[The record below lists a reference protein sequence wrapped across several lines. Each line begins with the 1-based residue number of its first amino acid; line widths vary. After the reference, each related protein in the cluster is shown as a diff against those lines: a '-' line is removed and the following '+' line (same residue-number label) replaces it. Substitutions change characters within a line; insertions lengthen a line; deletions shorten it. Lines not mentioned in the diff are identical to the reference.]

1 MTDVQGL
8 EYFKW
13 MITAL
18 NPLPKLI
25 QKVTIR
31 RNVGITTIIPFMFM
45 MYLFDCSQF
54 GGMDEPQLE
63 TEEELWIDKPS
74 RRHWLRQQNIT
85 FINIMTI
92 QKNSTF
98 VPDSHN
104 PEW

>member
-1 MTDVQGL
+1 MLYD
-8 EYFKW
+8 
-13 MITAL
+13 
-18 NPLPKLI
+18 
-25 QKVTIR
+25 
-31 RNVGITTIIPFMFM
+31 
-45 MYLFDCSQF
+45 FDCPQF
-54 GGMDEPQLE
+54 GGMDEPRLE

-85 FINIMTI
+85 FIDTITI